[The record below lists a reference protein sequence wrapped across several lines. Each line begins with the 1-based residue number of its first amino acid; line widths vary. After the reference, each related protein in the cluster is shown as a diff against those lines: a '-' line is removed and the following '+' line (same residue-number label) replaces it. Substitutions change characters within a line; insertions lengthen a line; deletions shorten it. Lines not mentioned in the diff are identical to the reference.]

1 MTSENR
7 HELKVLVLD
16 AVMERA
22 IHLFGPRYEKDPRV
36 LAVGPAVRDSD
47 FGAVGSAPVKT
58 LIPDIVENIF
68 GCGVA
73 FLRTISLTASRITS
87 RNASVFWESGVRRL
101 SAVPTQAGTSKT
113 AG

>member
-22 IHLFGPRYEKDPRV
+22 IHLFGPRYEKGPRV

-47 FGAVGSAPVKT
+47 FGAVGSAPLNKV
-58 LIPDIVENIF
+58 LCNLL
-68 GCGVA
+68 G
-73 FLRTISLTASRITS
+73 
-87 RNASVFWESGVRRL
+87 
-101 SAVPTQAGTSKT
+101 
-113 AG
+113 